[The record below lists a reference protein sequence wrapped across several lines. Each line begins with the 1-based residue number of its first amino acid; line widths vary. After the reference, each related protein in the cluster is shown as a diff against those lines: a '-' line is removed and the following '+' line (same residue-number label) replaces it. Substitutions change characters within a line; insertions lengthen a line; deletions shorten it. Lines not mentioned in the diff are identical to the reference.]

1 MPDQVR
7 ETMSQPAPVNP
18 FAFRLGVPSDLPSCL
33 PALRPGDPAR
43 SFQDAELV
51 RLWQRCLGHGAF
63 VVIERIGKARLGT
76 IEGFG
81 LSVFVPDVFADRYF
95 TDPRP
100 GVTLEFFRGL
110 GAGEPVLLSEPQV
123 AQANAGPGINVLVL
137 HFGSRL
143 GDFSDPQTLALHAL
157 VGSSFYFSH
166 GGHRIRSI
174 LAETYGPDATRYA
187 EEGQFRL
194 LKDFACA
201 TPAAYAD
208 VPVQERPHLVGL
220 RRDWVLGAGWY
231 PMAQLFSSV
240 MPRIHFS
247 RTERRVLERAM
258 LGEPDQVIADA
269 LGLSS
274 HTVKSAWKHA
284 IQRAG
289 DTIDGLFPGGS
300 SRDTPTRGR
309 EKRIYLLTYLREHME
324 ELRPYPRSRA
334 QTGARVQ
341 PRR

>member
-1 MPDQVR
+1 MPDV
-7 ETMSQPAPVNP
+7 SPPAPAHP
-18 FAFRLGVPSDLPSCL
+18 FAFRLGVPSDLPGCL

-43 SFQDAELV
+43 GLHDAGLV

-63 VVIERIGKARLGT
+63 VVIERVGKARSGT
-76 IEGFG
+76 IDGFG

-95 TDPRP
+95 TDPQP

-110 GAGEPVLLSEPQV
+110 AAGEPVLLSEPQV
-123 AQANAGPGINVLVL
+123 ARANAGSGINVLVL

-174 LAETYGPDATRYA
+174 LAETYGADATRFA
-187 EEGQFRL
+187 EDGQFRR
-194 LKDFACA
+194 LKDFAAA
-201 TPAAYAD
+201 TPTAYAH
-208 VPVQERPHLVGL
+208 VPLQERPHLVGL

-240 MPRIHFS
+240 VPRIYFS

-269 LGLSS
+269 LGLSA

-289 DTIDGLFPGGS
+289 DTLDGLFPGGS
-300 SRDTPTRGR
+300 SRDGGTRGR
-309 EKRIYLLTYLREHME
+309 EKRVYLLTYLREHME
-324 ELRPYPRSRA
+324 ELRPYPRERA
-334 QTGARVQ
+334 RTTARV
-341 PRR
+341 PARR